1 MAAARLNQQIEDFV
15 LNIFRAS
22 IALASVVWVV
32 GPANAETALAADF
45 PIAGT
50 YMQNVACKGD
60 GSDNVVLKVV
70 ITPKEIDSNSGVC
83 TILDN
88 KKDGDAFKLHVEC
101 KFPAGP
107 MVGDLTFTPMP
118 DKTIKFVD
126 RDNTYHGVLHR
137 CPN

>member
-1 MAAARLNQQIEDFV
+1 MLN
-15 LNIFRAS
+15 LLRAS
-22 IALASVVWVV
+22 IAVASVVWAAGALVV
-32 GPANAETALAADF
+32 SPASAATAAAADF

-60 GSDNVVLKVV
+60 GSDNAVLKVV

-88 KKDGDAFKLHVEC
+88 KKDGGAYKLHVEC

-118 DKTIKFVD
+118 DNTIKFVD
-126 RDNTYHGVLHR
+126 RDNTYHGILHR

>member
-1 MAAARLNQQIEDFV
+1 MF
-15 LNIFRAS
+15 NILRAS
-22 IALASVVWVV
+22 LALASVMLVV
-32 GPANAETALAADF
+32 GPAGAVAGSVADF

-60 GSDNVVLKVV
+60 GTDNAVLKVV

-83 TILDN
+83 AILDN
-88 KKDGDAFKLHVEC
+88 KKDGGAYKLHVEC